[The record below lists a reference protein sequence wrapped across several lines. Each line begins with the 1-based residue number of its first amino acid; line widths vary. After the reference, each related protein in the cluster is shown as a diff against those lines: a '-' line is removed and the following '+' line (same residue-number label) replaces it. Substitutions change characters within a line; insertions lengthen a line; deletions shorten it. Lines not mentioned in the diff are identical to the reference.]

1 MGLPVRV
8 ALAVL
13 AGGRA
18 DRLGGVIKPLLVRP
32 DGRTLL
38 EAVIETLGPLAG
50 ETLVVAPDPI
60 ASHFAPHRI
69 IRDPGQ
75 GPGLALGAAA
85 RATRADLL
93 LCCGGDQISPS
104 RGLAERMLA
113 EAEGQDAVAVAGQP
127 LFAVYRSAAV
137 RRIDPPPRSLKAYLE
152 RLGGRRLSDADPL
165 AFSDVDTEE
174 DVLRHH
180 LSKIGVPT
188 W

>member
-1 MGLPVRV
+1 MRV

-13 AGGRA
+13 AGGRS

-32 DGRTLL
+32 DGRTVL

-50 ETLVVAPDPI
+50 ETLVVAPDAI
-60 ASHFAPHRI
+60 ASYFAPHRVV
-69 IRDPGQ
+69 RDPGQ
-75 GPGLALGAAA
+75 GPGFALDSAA
-85 RATRADLL
+85 RATQADLL

-127 LFAVYRSAAV
+127 LFAVYRSTAV
-137 RRIDPPPRSLKAYLE
+137 RRIDPPLRSLKAYLE
-152 RLGGRRLSDADPL
+152 RLGGRRLSHGDAL

-174 DVLRHH
+174 DRVRYR